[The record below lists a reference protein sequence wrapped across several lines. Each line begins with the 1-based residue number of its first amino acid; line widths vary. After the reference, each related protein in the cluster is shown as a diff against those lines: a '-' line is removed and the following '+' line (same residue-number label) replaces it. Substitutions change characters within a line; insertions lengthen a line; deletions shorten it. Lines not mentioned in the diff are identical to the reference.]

1 MRKSTC
7 ISRPRGRLTWGSGA
21 EEADFARVRDDP
33 RCCLV
38 LVGVAPLMPMNA
50 RSLIDADQGDP
61 SCNTA
66 RPNALPTPADRID
79 LIMGARQC
87 DTARRTAPD

>member
-1 MRKSTC
+1 MRKSTS
-7 ISRPRGRLTWGSGA
+7 ISRPLVRLTRDSGA

-33 RCCLV
+33 RCCLA

-50 RSLIDADQGDP
+50 RSLIDTDQGDP

-66 RPNALPTPADRID
+66 RPNALPTPEDRIS
-79 LIMGARQC
+79 LIVGVGQC